1 MKKNKTFVQRKE
13 DVLRQWHLVDV
24 KGKVLGRVASEIARL
39 LIGKDKPTFTPHVD
53 AGDYVVVINATQVAV
68 TGGKENKKIYYSHS
82 GYPGGLKQVVYKE
95 LMANYPE
102 KIIAKAVKNML
113 PKNKFQKLRMARLK
127 IFPLAEHPFQ
137 DKIK

>member
-13 DVLRQWHLVDV
+13 DVVRQWHLVDV

-68 TGGKENKKIYYSHS
+68 TGDKENKKIYYSHS

-102 KIIAKAVKNML
+102 KIIAKAVKNLL

>member
-13 DVLRQWHLVDV
+13 DVVRQWHLVDV

-68 TGGKENKKIYYSHS
+68 TGDKENKKIYYSHS